1 MKKSL
6 ITAAVSAA
14 FIFTVLP
21 VKAETFRFKYTK
33 DEAYKIL
40 STVNEDVYVNGDLSH
55 NAEIINRINVNVT
68 DVLEDGSGVN
78 SATFMTTE
86 NAAKPGERRHFAWN
100 EEYFSTFTRSTLGE
114 YTIADEYFMPVVRN
128 VPAFPEQDVKI
139 GDKWTVDG
147 HEAHDLRRQFAI
159 EKPFKVPFT
168 ANYTYAGTIDKNG
181 TKLHVIKAQ
190 YTLQFKS
197 PVSEVQTPSDLSFEE
212 RDRPYYTMGYSD
224 QTIYF
229 DNERGAID
237 SYSEHFRIV
246 IETYYGNVL
255 EFNGTAKAEITERR
269 ELDKDT
275 FKEVQE
281 EIEKLNIENTAV
293 KEDDTGITISLENIQ
308 FKANSAELLDSEKE
322 KLDKISG
329 ILKKFPNNDL
339 LISGHTALA
348 GTAGARLNLS
358 RERAKAVAQYLIQL
372 EVKDEY
378 HVYTQGFGAEKPVAS
393 NDTIEGMARNRRVEI
408 TILK

>member
-1 MKKSL
+1 MKKTL
-6 ITAAVSAA
+6 FMAAFLAA
-14 FIFTVLP
+14 FIFNISTTE
-21 VKAETFRFKYTK
+21 AETFRFKYIK
-33 DEAYKIL
+33 NDAYKIL
-40 STVNEDVYVNGDLSH
+40 STVNEDVYVNGHLSH
-55 NAEIINRINVNVT
+55 NAEIINRINVNVNDVT
-68 DVLEDGSGVN
+68 DDGSGIN

-86 NAAKPGERRHFAWN
+86 NAAKPGERRHFTWN
-100 EEYFSTFTRSTLGE
+100 EEYFSTFTRNKLGE
-114 YTIADEYFMPVVRN
+114 YTIDEEYFMPVVRN
-128 VPAFPEQDVKI
+128 VPVFPENDIKI
-139 GDKWTVDG
+139 GDKWSFDG

-159 EKPFKVPFT
+159 EKPFRVPFT

-190 YTLQFKS
+190 YNLQFKS
-197 PVSEVQTPSDLSFEE
+197 PVSEVKTQSDMSFEE

-255 EFNGTAKAEITERR
+255 EFNGTAKAEITERE
-269 ELDKDT
+269 ELTKDT
-275 FKEVQE
+275 LKEVQE

-293 KEDDTGITISLENIQ
+293 KEDDAGITISLENIQ
-308 FKANSAELLDSEKE
+308 FKANSSELLDSEKE
-322 KLDKISG
+322 KLNKIAG
-329 ILKKFPNNDL
+329 ILKRFQNNDL

-358 RERAKAVAQYLIQL
+358 QERAKAVAQYLIQL

-378 HVYTQGFGAEKPVAS
+378 HIYTQGFGAEKPVAS

>member
-6 ITAAVSAA
+6 ITAAFMAA
-14 FIFTVLP
+14 LFFSLSFSYS
-21 VKAETFRFKYTK
+21 ETFRFKYTK

-40 STVNEDVYVNGDLSH
+40 STVNEDVYVNGRLSH

-68 DVLEDGSGVN
+68 EVSEDGSGIN

-86 NAAKPGERRHFAWN
+86 NAAKPGERKHFAWT
-100 EEYFSTFTRSTLGE
+100 EEYYSNFTRSPLGE
-114 YTIADEYFMPVVRN
+114 YTIDDEYFMPVVRN
-128 VPAFPEQDVKI
+128 VPVFPENDIKI
-139 GDKWTVDG
+139 GDKWTFDG

-159 EKPFKVPFT
+159 DKPFKVPFT

-181 TKLHVIKAQ
+181 AKLHVIKAQ
-190 YTLQFKS
+190 YTLQFKG
-197 PVSEVQTPSDLSFEE
+197 PVSEVKTQSDMSFEE

-229 DNERGAID
+229 DNDRGAID

-246 IETYYGNVL
+246 IETFYGNIL
-255 EFNGTAKAEITERR
+255 EFNGSAKAEITERR

-275 FKEVQE
+275 LKEVQE

-293 KEDDTGITISLENIQ
+293 KEDDAGITISLENIQ
-308 FKANSAELLDSEKE
+308 FKANSSELLDSEKE
-322 KLDKISG
+322 KLNKISG

-358 RERAKAVAQYLIQL
+358 QERARAVAQYLIQL
-372 EVKDEY
+372 DVKDEY
-378 HVYTQGFGAEKPVAS
+378 HIFTQGFGAERPVAS